1 MDENSSQSSEAP
13 PNVPSREELNAELL
27 EVPPLPDQP
36 NPLVPLELDH
46 ILTVAI
52 GYVRGRRGG
61 DLLAIILVG
70 SGARRSL
77 TPNSDLDL
85 IALVAGQDEWHEI
98 VRVAD
103 RLIEIRYRGH
113 KAVEEELE
121 YVARLPPLLRKGRVL
136 FEHEAVGSKLV
147 EKAQQRFRQSPP
159 RVSLNEKI
167 RLKADCLHWLGK
179 AEDLL
184 NQPATAQY
192 LLGHFSE
199 NLLEATF
206 RLRGYWLTSPADM
219 LNFLSARDPA
229 LGDLLHAFMTAPTL
243 PDRINVGR
251 KLADRVFRDVPNP
264 ARVD

>member
-1 MDENSSQSSEAP
+1 MDENSSHSSEAA

-27 EVPPLPDQP
+27 EVPPPPDQP

-46 ILTVAI
+46 ILTAAI

-113 KAVEEELE
+113 KAVEEELA

-147 EKAQQRFRQSPP
+147 EKAQQWPMLSNVCWRMTVFSRASSSA
-159 RVSLNEKI
+159 RARSASI
-167 RLKADCLHWLGK
+167 RLR
-179 AEDLL
+179 
-184 NQPATAQY
+184 
-192 LLGHFSE
+192 SVM
-199 NLLEATF
+199 
-206 RLRGYWLTSPADM
+206 SV
-219 LNFLSARDPA
+219 
-229 LGDLLHAFMTAPTL
+229 
-243 PDRINVGR
+243 RIETVPPSGVG
-251 KLADRVFRDVPNP
+251 AMSI
-264 ARVD
+264 